1 MTTASLGNNGVI
13 NIAQILRLALETV
26 PLMECHL
33 LIGEI
38 PMESIKFQ
46 MESI

>member
-13 NIAQILRLALETV
+13 NIAQILRLARETA

-38 PMESIKFQ
+38 PMEFIKFL